1 MKRQKSNENLRRRNA
16 DLIRRVMA
24 VKLAEQK
31 PTDRAKEW
39 FRRPPYQAGNLI
51 RAQGEQVEHKDT
63 MDYLVEKYEIKTG
76 VEAHEELGK
85 DKDVSG
91 FCR

>member
-1 MKRQKSNENLRRRNA
+1 MKRQKSNENLRRSNA

-39 FRRPPYQAGNLI
+39 FGRPPYQAGKMI
-51 RAQGEQVEHKDT
+51 RAQGEQIK
-63 MDYLVEKYEIKTG
+63 EK
-76 VEAHEELGK
+76 
-85 DKDVSG
+85 
-91 FCR
+91 